1 MRHIHLDPLGGA
13 AGDMFVAALLDAFP
27 AHAPDAARA
36 AARLSGMACRLAAHH
51 DGTLTGQRFFVD
63 APHGA
68 GTQDYGYGHH
78 HRHDAHG
85 GHDAAAGDHAHPDDH
100 AFHDHALHDHVH
112 PHTDDADHAPE
123 PPRRSG
129 IERMFHVKH
138 SDGPLGVDAGPAED
152 DSPAGAGRGS
162 WRALRA
168 RIGASDLPCEVRA
181 HALGIFGCLA
191 EAEARVHG
199 VAADEVTFH
208 EVGAADSVA
217 DIVAAAWVIA
227 AVGPAAWS
235 VGALPLGSGTV
246 RTAHGPMPVP
256 APATALLLEGFAV
269 RDDGVGG
276 ERVTPTGAAILRHL
290 GCAGVA
296 RPRMATLRGS
306 GTGFG
311 SRRLPGMSNCLR
323 ALVLDAPEPQE
334 SGPTSGQEAPASE
347 TQESVAP
354 GPDMPESQVPEPQ
367 VTWASEPD
375 GVLPA
380 PAVAGSV
387 AAGHRALGVISF
399 EVDDQS
405 GEELAAG
412 LDRVRGT
419 EGVHDVVQM
428 AAFGKKNRLAV
439 HVQVLA
445 RPDRLE
451 AAVEACFRET
461 TTIGLRTHLV
471 QGRALV
477 RRFREVVVDGYPVAV
492 KLVERPGG
500 VTAKAEADSV
510 RPVAGHAARTSLRR
524 EAERRT
530 EAE

>member
-1 MRHIHLDPLGGA
+1 MRHIHLDPLGGV

-27 AHAPDAARA
+27 AHAPDAVRA
-36 AARLSGMACRLAAHH
+36 ATLLSGAVCRLAAHD
-51 DGTLTGQRFFVD
+51 DGTLAGRRLLVDVPGGAEPHEHGPRQR
-63 APHGA
+63 H
-68 GTQDYGYGHH
+68 
-78 HRHDAHG
+78 AHG
-85 GHDAAAGDHAHPDDH
+85 GHDHGPHGHTHSHEDAADPVPDLVGNFD
-100 AFHDHALHDHVH
+100 
-112 PHTDDADHAPE
+112 TAPIL
-123 PPRRSG
+123 P
-129 IERMFHVKH
+129 VK
-138 SDGPLGVDAGPAED
+138 SLPDTPVTEAGPAAD
-152 DSPAGAGRGS
+152 HDAADLGS

-168 RIGASDLPCEVRA
+168 RIGSADLPGPVRG

-191 EAEARVHG
+191 EAEGRVHG
-199 VAADEVTFH
+199 VPADEVTFH

-235 VGALPLGSGTV
+235 VGPLPLGSGMV

-290 GCAGVA
+290 GCAGTA
-296 RPRMATLRGS
+296 RPRVATLRGS
-306 GTGFG
+306 GLGFG
-311 SRRLPGMSNCLR
+311 SRVLPGMSNCLR
-323 ALVLDAPEPQE
+323 VLVLDTEEARDAGVSAP
-334 SGPTSGQEAPASE
+334 GREAPGE
-347 TQESVAP
+347 VVP
-354 GPDMPESQVPEPQ
+354 GPDAADPV
-367 VTWASEPD
+367 AS
-375 GVLPA
+375 
-380 PAVAGSV
+380 
-387 AAGHRALGVISF
+387 GHRALAVIGF

-428 AAFGKKNRLAV
+428 AAFGKKNRMAV
-439 HVQVLA
+439 HVQVLV

-451 AAVEACFRET
+451 AAIDACFRET

-471 QGRALV
+471 QGRALP
-477 RRFREVVVDGYPVAV
+477 RRFAEVAVDGHPVTV

-500 VTAKAEADSV
+500 VTAKAESDSV
-510 RPVAGHAARTSLRR
+510 RPLAGHAARTSLRH
-524 EAERRT
+524 EAERRA